1 MVLLFTVS
9 VQWIVNNFESSIN
22 FSYSFLFKDIKPVV
36 PWDVPGYFNGEKL
49 VVPEWVSADDEMSSV
64 VFSKQAESDL
74 AYLSKRKKFA
84 PWYNEID
91 SYDAAEAIK
100 EVLAQDPRA
109 VKKRGKVDETSES
122 YKVTFGSCEISF
134 VVPENGVVEIDTIK
148 ELKLDESTFVDG
160 IPLANKGTMP

>member
-9 VQWIVNNFESSIN
+9 VQWIVNIFESSIN

-100 EVLAQDPRA
+100 EVVKCHTFETTDPTQFMSI
-109 VKKRGKVDETSES
+109 GGNES
-122 YKVTFGSCEISF
+122 CVGWLKQIQQGA
-134 VVPENGVVEIDTIK
+134 IDDK
-148 ELKLDESTFVDG
+148 
-160 IPLANKGTMP
+160 